1 MQGSWRGGQV
11 HQARI
16 STGKKAN
23 TLVIYEWMGVW
34 AGLDAGSNLLK
45 ITDYLARFPSCYPSR
60 EPSLPSCTGEGRVV
74 GFQSWLNCTRTRLV
88 HTVLVSRV
96 GGGGSMSLLADG
108 KVTGECQGPTSA
120 GSTRQQGKRSA
131 SQHTS
136 EQLAWHRHVT
146 REGLSISMLKRSSC
160 RGHNDVP
167 RSSSRTEWAWT
178 ILKVGIIPPFYRSF
192 LCLALGSVYCRS
204 RASL

>member
-16 STGKKAN
+16 STWKKAS

-60 EPSLPSCTGEGRVV
+60 EPSLPSCTGKGRVA
-74 GFQSWLNCTRTRLV
+74 GFQSWLSCTRTRLV
-88 HTVLVSRV
+88 HAGLVGRA
-96 GGGGSMSLLADG
+96 GGGGSTSPLADG
-108 KVTGECQGPTSA
+108 KVAGECQGPSSA
-120 GSTRQQGKRSA
+120 GSTRQQGKCGA

-136 EQLAWHRHVT
+136 EQLSWQRRIT
-146 REGLSISMLKRSSC
+146 CEGLGISMLKRSSC
-160 RGHNDVP
+160 RGHGDVP
-167 RSSSRTEWAWT
+167 RSNSRMGMDFTQSRDYSF
-178 ILKVGIIPPFYRSF
+178 ILQKPFAFGLVQF
-192 LCLALGSVYCRS
+192 LL
-204 RASL
+204 

>member
-16 STGKKAN
+16 STWKKAN
-23 TLVIYEWMGVW
+23 TLVMYEWMGVW

-45 ITDYLARFPSCYPSR
+45 ITDYLARFPSCSPSQ

-88 HTVLVSRV
+88 HTGLVGRV
-96 GGGGSMSLLADG
+96 GGGGSTSPLADG
-108 KVTGECQGPTSA
+108 KVAGECQGPTNA
-120 GSTRQQGKRSA
+120 GSTRQQGKCGA

-136 EQLAWHRHVT
+136 EQLAWRRHVT
-146 REGLSISMLKRSSC
+146 REGLGISMLKRSSC
-160 RGHNDVP
+160 RGHGDVP
-167 RSSSRTEWAWT
+167 RSTSGMGMDCTQSRDYSL
-178 ILKVGIIPPFYRSF
+178 ILWKPFAFGLRQ
-192 LCLALGSVYCRS
+192 CLL
-204 RASL
+204 